1 MTYVAVLTVKS
12 TQNGSDSQGLS
23 VTFNIVSTL
32 VKKKKTLLDTISVLY
47 YFMDLMQLCSHNCRV
62 AHITTRITCFQ
73 TFLLSPQ
80 PNLILCPSPFGIDRF
95 AVQTEVRFKKKHFK
109 VYLLNH

>member
-32 VKKKKTLLDTISVLY
+32 VKKKK
-47 YFMDLMQLCSHNCRV
+47 
-62 AHITTRITCFQ
+62 
-73 TFLLSPQ
+73 
-80 PNLILCPSPFGIDRF
+80 PS
-95 AVQTEVRFKKKHFK
+95 
-109 VYLLNH
+109 